1 MPTAPAL
8 HRNMRPAQAF
18 VDLATQGLSAVED
31 GLELVLH
38 RDQAEDVHA
47 LRVALRHLRAVAWA
61 FGPVQPARV
70 KARWKRALRDVA
82 NAASDVRDWDVF
94 VIETLSPALADH
106 PGDAVLVALIETA
119 QARRSAARE
128 GMVTRLSRYRQ
139 APLPTLHRDLL
150 HLAGR
155 KSRGKLGAFARK
167 RVRKARDR
175 VRDLTR
181 TARDGRTE
189 HVHKLRIGNK
199 RLRYAIE
206 ALSDVLPKRYRKGL
220 RKQLV
225 ARQGEL
231 GAVIDASVARRL
243 MAECLGVST
252 TESMAESTAKPTP
265 P

>member
-1 MPTAPAL
+1 M
-8 HRNMRPAQAF
+8 F
-18 VDLATQGLSAVED
+18 VT
-31 GLELVLH
+31 
-38 RDQAEDVHA
+38 
-47 LRVALRHLRAVAWA
+47 
-61 FGPVQPARV
+61 
-70 KARWKRALRDVA
+70 
-82 NAASDVRDWDVF
+82 
-94 VIETLSPALADH
+94 ETLAPALADQ
-106 PGDAVLVALIETA
+106 PGDPVLVALIETV
-119 QARRSAARE
+119 QARRATARE
-128 GMVTRLSRYRQ
+128 AMVTRLSRYRQ

-167 RVRKARDR
+167 RIRKARNR
-175 VRDLTR
+175 VRALTR
-181 TARDGRTE
+181 TARDGRTD

-206 ALSDVLPKRYRKGL
+206 ALSDVLPKRYRKRL
-220 RKQLV
+220 RKQLE

-252 TESMAESTAKPTP
+252 ADSITEATANPTP

>member
-1 MPTAPAL
+1 
-8 HRNMRPAQAF
+8 MRPARAF

-31 GLELVLH
+31 GLDLVLH

-47 LRVALRHLRAVAWA
+47 LRVAVRHLRAVAWA

-82 NAASDVRDWDVF
+82 SAASDVRDWDVF
-94 VIETLSPALADH
+94 VAETLAPALADQ
-106 PGDAVLVALIETA
+106 PDDAVLVALIETA
-119 QARRSAARE
+119 QARRAAARE
-128 GMVTRLSRYRQ
+128 AMVTRLSRYRQ

-155 KSRGKLGAFARK
+155 KSRGKLGTFARK
-167 RVRKARDR
+167 RIRKARNR
-175 VRDLTR
+175 VRDLAR
-181 TARDGRTE
+181 AARDGRTE
-189 HVHKLRIGNK
+189 RVHKLRIGNK

-206 ALSDVLPKRYRKGL
+206 ALSDVLPKRYRKRL

-243 MAECLGVST
+243 MAECLGVSSAAAATQAATEAT
-252 TESMAESTAKPTP
+252 TQPTP

>member
-1 MPTAPAL
+1 MPVPTAPDL

-18 VDLATQGLSAVED
+18 VDLATRGLSAVED
-31 GLELVLH
+31 GLDRVLH

-61 FGPVQPARV
+61 FGPIQPPRL
-70 KARWKRALRDVA
+70 KARWKRALHDVA
-82 NAASDVRDWDVF
+82 DAAGDVRDWDVF
-94 VIETLSPALADH
+94 VTETLAPALADQ
-106 PGDAVLVALIETA
+106 PGDTVLVALIETA
-119 QARRSAARE
+119 QARRAAARE
-128 GMVTRLSRYRQ
+128 AMVTRLSQYRQ

-167 RVRKARDR
+167 RIRKAHKR
-175 VRDLTR
+175 VRDLSR
-181 TARDGRTE
+181 IARDGRTA

-206 ALSDVLPKRYRKGL
+206 ALSDVLPKRYRKRL

-243 MAECLGVST
+243 MAECLGVPT
-252 TESMAESTAKPTP
+252 AESSVEPTP

>member
-1 MPTAPAL
+1 MPAAPAL

-18 VDLATQGLSAVED
+18 VDLATQDLSAVED
-31 GLELVLH
+31 GLDLVLR

-61 FGPVQPARV
+61 FGPIQPARV
-70 KARWKRALRDVA
+70 KARWKQALRDVA
-82 NAASDVRDWDVF
+82 DAASDVRDWDVF
-94 VIETLSPALADH
+94 VTETLAPALADQ
-106 PGDAVLVALIETA
+106 PGDPVLVALIETV
-119 QARRSAARE
+119 QARRATARE
-128 GMVTRLSRYRQ
+128 AMVTRLSRYRQ

-167 RVRKARDR
+167 RIRKARNR
-175 VRDLTR
+175 VRALTR
-181 TARDGRTE
+181 TARDGRTD

-206 ALSDVLPKRYRKGL
+206 ALSDVLPKRYRKRL
-220 RKQLV
+220 RKQLE

-252 TESMAESTAKPTP
+252 ADSITEATANPTP